1 MDMTNMLKLGMLVL
15 AMASL
20 GCAQEGIVNV
30 NSEGKQKW
38 SPSEVNRVYL
48 SACTAVEREFGN
60 RMLLRPNIALVLGAD
75 KNVVDFDKKTILLK
89 RWDRGVFAE
98 GVVRLAFEGLLTPER
113 RMMITNRA
121 VNLAQA
127 TINVRELT
135 K

>member
-1 MDMTNMLKLGMLVL
+1 MDMKNMLKLGMLVL
-15 AMASL
+15 AMATV

-30 NSEGKQKW
+30 NNKGKQKW

-60 RMLLRPNIALVLGAD
+60 RILPRPNIALVLGAD
-75 KNVVDFDKKTILLK
+75 KNAVDFDKETILLK
-89 RWDRGVFAE
+89 SWDRGLFAE
-98 GVVRLAFEGLLTPER
+98 GVVILAFEGLLTPER
-113 RMMITNRA
+113 RMMIANRA

-127 TINVRELT
+127 TVNVSEIT